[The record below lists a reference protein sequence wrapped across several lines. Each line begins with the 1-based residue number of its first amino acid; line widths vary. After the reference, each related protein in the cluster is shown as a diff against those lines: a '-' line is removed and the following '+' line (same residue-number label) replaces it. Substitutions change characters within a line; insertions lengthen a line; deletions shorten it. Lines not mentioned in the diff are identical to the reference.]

1 MNYYVDLIL
10 PVPLNQTFTYE
21 ISKAEYD
28 FIQSGLRIA
37 VPFGKSRIITGI
49 VDKIH
54 FNSNLT
60 QLVKPI
66 YQIIDQDPLISKMNI
81 SFWHWISNY
90 YSSPIGDVM
99 KASIPSVL
107 LFQSESIIS
116 LLDEN
121 FNNINK
127 SKLTDDE
134 YLICEALTVKNK
146 LTIDDICDILSKKNI
161 YKIIKSL
168 NEKRLINIDEELYSK
183 YKVKTNRFV
192 SINNIYF
199 DNDQIVKL
207 KVLLK
212 RSVKQL
218 KLVNYF
224 IDQDSNFKIAI
235 DSLKK
240 DHGYSSSLI
249 KTLIDKNILLEHHI
263 QVDRFKTKINQV
275 KPINPLNN
283 DQEQSFEQIMSYFND
298 KSPVLFHG
306 ITSSGKTEVYI
317 KIISNFLKNN
327 NQVLYLVPEI
337 ALTTQIV
344 NRLRL
349 FFGNKVLVYH
359 SGFSINQRVEVWK
372 KISKND
378 KPQLIIGAR
387 SSLMLPFTNLK
398 LVIVDE
404 EHEQSYK
411 QQEPSPRYNARDS
424 SVVLAKMNDANILL
438 GSATPSLESYSNA
451 VNENKYS
458 LVELKTRFND
468 VQMPEVELV
477 DLKLKYSKKLMN
489 GHFSDTLIGEIFNVI
504 NNQKQVIL
512 YQNRRGYSPVLECED
527 CGSSPKCI
535 NCDVSL
541 TYHLR
546 NNILVCHYCGYTN
559 LQTSS
564 CHSCNSAK
572 ITSVGFGTEQV
583 EEEIKNLFPNYR
595 VSRLDYDT
603 TRKKNSFEN
612 IISDFEDQ
620 KIDILIGTQMISK
633 GLDFKNVQ
641 LVGILNADNSLNFPD
656 FRAYERSFQSIQQV
670 AGRAGRS
677 TQRGKVIIQT
687 FNPKHKILQN
697 IINDDY
703 ISMFNQEM
711 KERVKYNYPP
721 NCRLIKITLKH
732 KDYNLNNESSLWLS
746 NYLKNILKKNVLGPE
761 FPYVMRIR
769 NKFQKNILIKIQK
782 NQSMSAVKQIINK
795 SKNSLISISSYR
807 SVRVVVNI
815 DCY

>member
-21 ISKAEYD
+21 INKSEYD
-28 FIQSGLRIA
+28 FIQTGVRIA

-49 VDKIH
+49 VDKIYCNNDIIH
-54 FNSNLT
+54 
-60 QLVKPI
+60 LVKPI
-66 YQIIDQDPLISKMNI
+66 YQIIDQYPLVSKMNI

-90 YSSPIGDVM
+90 YLSPIGDVM
-99 KASIPSVL
+99 KASVPSVL
-107 LFQSESIIS
+107 LFKSESVIS
-116 LLDEN
+116 LVNEN
-121 FNNINK
+121 YNSSNK

-134 YLICEALTVKNK
+134 YLICEALHVKDK
-146 LTIDDICDILSKKNI
+146 LSIDDIYNILSKKNI
-161 YKIIKSL
+161 FKIVKAL

-192 SINNIYF
+192 SLNNIYLREDDF
-199 DNDQIVKL
+199 LRLRI
-207 KVLLK
+207 LLK

-218 KLVNYF
+218 KLVNFF
-224 IDQDSNFKIAI
+224 INQDLNFKILVN
-235 DSLKK
+235 SLKK
-240 DHGYSSSLI
+240 DHGYSSSVI
-249 KTLIDKNILLEHHI
+249 KTLIDKNILLEHHVE
-263 QVDRFKTKINQV
+263 VDRYKFNINKHKQ
-275 KPINPLNN
+275 INSLSN
-283 DQEQSFEQIMSYFND
+283 DQELSFKKIISYFNTNL
-298 KSPVLFHG
+298 PVLFYG

-327 NQVLYLVPEI
+327 NQILYLVPEI

-344 NRLRL
+344 SRLRL
-349 FFGNKVLVYH
+349 VFGDKVLVYH

-378 KPQLIIGAR
+378 QPQLIIGAR

-398 LVIVDE
+398 LIIVDE

-438 GSATPSLESYSNA
+438 GSATPSLESYTNA
-451 VNENKYS
+451 IKENKYA
-458 LVELKTRFND
+458 LVELKTRFNNILL
-468 VQMPEVELV
+468 PEVKLV

-489 GHFSDTLIGEIFNVI
+489 GHFSDTLIDEIFNVVS
-504 NNQKQVIL
+504 NQNQVIL

-527 CGSSPKCI
+527 CGTSPKCI

-559 LQTSS
+559 SQTNS
-564 CHSCNSAK
+564 CHSCNSVK

-612 IISDFEDQ
+612 IISDFENQ

-677 TQRGKVIIQT
+677 IQRGKVIIQT
-687 FNPKHKILQN
+687 FNPKHKILEN

-703 ISMFNQEM
+703 ASMYDQEM

-732 KDYNLNNESSLWLS
+732 KDYNLINESSLWLS

-807 SVRVVVNI
+807 SIRVVVNI